1 MAVQDL
7 LSQDEIDALL
17 HGVDDGLVETEVEA
31 TPGSVKSYDLTSQ
44 DRIVR
49 GRMPTL
55 EMINERF
62 ARYTRISMFN
72 LLRRS
77 ADVAVGGVQVMKFG
91 EYVHSLYVPTSLNL
105 VKMKPL
111 RGTALFILDAKL
123 VFKLVDNFFG
133 GDGRH
138 AKIEGREFTPT
149 ELRVVRMV
157 LEQAFVDLKEAWQ
170 AVLEMNFE
178 YVNSEVNPAMANI
191 VSPSE
196 VVVVSTFHIELDGGG
211 GDLHITMP
219 YSMIEPIREMLD
231 AGFQSDRRPGR
242 ALDQGPARGRAGR
255 PGTARRHRGPPP
267 AQAARHPAHAAGR
280 RDPGGDA
287 GTHGDARQR
296 RARLQGQAG
305 RPQGQPGATDSR
317 SGRALAL
324 IASPEKTNHGRR
336 RKSDHR
342 GTGTG
347 RRVGGGAGRG
357 GRRQPGRHRC
367 ADGPGRRDP
376 VAEPSTPRAPME
388 EFGASPKAPTISGLE
403 GPNLDVILDIPVTI
417 SMEVGHTDISIR
429 NLLQLNQGSVIEL
442 DRLAGE
448 PLDVLVNGTLI
459 AHGEVVVVNE
469 SSASA

>member
-17 HGVDDGLVETEVEA
+17 HGVDDGMVQTDNNSE
-31 TPGSVKSYDLTSQ
+31 PGSVKSYDLTSQ

-105 VKMKPL
+105 AKIKPL

-157 LEQAFVDLKEAWQ
+157 LDQAFVDLKEAWQ
-170 AVLEMNFE
+170 AIMEVNFE
-178 YVNSEVNPAMANI
+178 YINSEVNPAMANI
-191 VSPSE
+191 VGPSE
-196 VVVVSTFHIELDGGG
+196 AVVISTFHIELDGGG
-211 GDLHITMP
+211 GDLHVTMP

-231 AGFQSDRRPGR
+231 AGFQSDLDDQDERWVNALKEDVLDVNVPLNTTVAQRQLPLRDILHMRPGDVIPVELSDSLVMR
-242 ALDQGPARGRAGR
+242 ANGVPSFKVKLGSHKGKMALQVIEPI
-255 PGTARRHRGPPP
+255 ARR
-267 AQAARHPAHAAGR
+267 
-280 RDPGGDA
+280 
-287 GTHGDARQR
+287 
-296 RARLQGQAG
+296 
-305 RPQGQPGATDSR
+305 
-317 SGRALAL
+317 
-324 IASPEKTNHGRR
+324 
-336 RKSDHR
+336 
-342 GTGTG
+342 
-347 RRVGGGAGRG
+347 
-357 GRRQPGRHRC
+357 
-367 ADGPGRRDP
+367 
-376 VAEPSTPRAPME
+376 
-388 EFGASPKAPTISGLE
+388 
-403 GPNLDVILDIPVTI
+403 
-417 SMEVGHTDISIR
+417 
-429 NLLQLNQGSVIEL
+429 
-442 DRLAGE
+442 
-448 PLDVLVNGTLI
+448 
-459 AHGEVVVVNE
+459 
-469 SSASA
+469 

>member
-17 HGVDDGLVETEVEA
+17 HGVDDGLVDAEDEVE
-31 TPGSVKSYDLTSQ
+31 PGSVKQDDLTSQ

-111 RGTALFILDAKL
+111 RGTGLFILDAKL

-157 LEQAFVDLKEAWQ
+157 LDQAFIDLKEAWQ
-170 AVLEMNFE
+170 AVMDINFE
-178 YVNSEVNPAMANI
+178 YVNSEVNPALANI

-196 VVVVSTFHIELDGGG
+196 VIVVSTFHIELDGGG
-211 GDLHITMP
+211 GDLHVTMP

-231 AGFQSDRRPGR
+231 AGFQSDVDDQDERWIKSLREDILDVSVPLGATVAKRQLRLRDILHMQPGDVIPVDIPESVTLR
-242 ALDQGPARGRAGR
+242 ANGVPTFKVKLG
-255 PGTARRHRGPPP
+255 
-267 AQAARHPAHAAGR
+267 AHKGNLALQVLEPIG
-280 RDPGGDA
+280 
-287 GTHGDARQR
+287 RQR
-296 RARLQGQAG
+296 
-305 RPQGQPGATDSR
+305 
-317 SGRALAL
+317 
-324 IASPEKTNHGRR
+324 
-336 RKSDHR
+336 
-342 GTGTG
+342 
-347 RRVGGGAGRG
+347 
-357 GRRQPGRHRC
+357 
-367 ADGPGRRDP
+367 
-376 VAEPSTPRAPME
+376 
-388 EFGASPKAPTISGLE
+388 
-403 GPNLDVILDIPVTI
+403 
-417 SMEVGHTDISIR
+417 
-429 NLLQLNQGSVIEL
+429 
-442 DRLAGE
+442 
-448 PLDVLVNGTLI
+448 
-459 AHGEVVVVNE
+459 
-469 SSASA
+469 